1 GGRWRCGDRRGRRG
15 AVGRERAAPG
25 RGALRERDQGPRAD
39 RQRRAERA
47 RSAHCRD
54 LAEEPRGDRSGDQ
67 REPRRGPLAAGER
80 AGAAEPD
87 RELQDQDCAA
97 AGHGGADQRNAQRER
112 GRRRTHR
119 VEPQG
124 KGRVTMR
131 LISALLLTA
140 LAAARPALAQDEPHR
155 VVVREAVR
163 GVTHGAKSGAYQ
175 GRDRGSEQT
184 DRFSRKVKLG
194 RDGRVSIS
202 NISGNIAIT
211 GGSGDEVT
219 IDAVK
224 RTRGDQGQLAN
235 VRIVVDDRPGRVDVR
250 TEYDSGRTRNNNV
263 SVDYTVTVPN
273 GASVEA
279 KSVSGNVKVTGVR
292 GAVRTESVSGD
303 VTTVDTPKV
312 EAAKSVSGNVML
324 SGIQNDGELSATSVS
339 GTVTAKGVK
348 THALDLGSVSG
359 DLLVSDV

>member
-1 GGRWRCGDRRGRRG
+1 
-15 AVGRERAAPG
+15 
-25 RGALRERDQGPRAD
+25 
-39 RQRRAERA
+39 
-47 RSAHCRD
+47 
-54 LAEEPRGDRSGDQ
+54 
-67 REPRRGPLAAGER
+67 
-80 AGAAEPD
+80 
-87 RELQDQDCAA
+87 
-97 AGHGGADQRNAQRER
+97 
-112 GRRRTHR
+112 
-119 VEPQG
+119 
-124 KGRVTMR
+124 MR

-250 TEYDSGRTRNNNV
+250 TEYDSGRSRNNNV
-263 SVDYTVTVPN
+263 SVDYTVTVPT

-359 DLLVSDV
+359 DLLVSDVTCDRLTAKSVSGGFEYSGAIARGGSYDVNLHSGTVRFVLANPPGFELTANTFSGNIRSDWPLTIGGDRDRDPDANRRRGASNRSMRATYGDGSATLTVHTFSGDIVIAKR